1 MRVIQTRWGRWYRYR
16 PFIKLCHYPV
26 LFLVM
31 AYRDKRY
38 SYLKP
43 RAEEERRMAAEERE
57 KKDEKKWNEG
67 ELAEAQDD
75 SMLK

>member
-1 MRVIQTRWGRWYRYR
+1 MCPLFPNPVLIQVHLSYVPPVLY
-16 PFIKLCHYPV
+16 LCHYSV
-26 LFLVM
+26 LFLGM

-38 SYLKP
+38 K
-43 RAEEERRMAAEERE
+43 EERRMAAEERE